1 MKYPLTLALMTA
13 CLAALPIAAPA
24 RDTTT
29 ATVRIDVG
37 SLDLASPD
45 GVKAAERRIARAVHQ
60 SCRNDVEHLTHQARR
75 AARECRASIGT
86 LALAELRV
94 RQRRQ
99 LAAR

>member
-1 MKYPLTLALMTA
+1 MKYALTLALMTG
-13 CLAALPIAAPA
+13 CLAASPIAASA
-24 RDTTT
+24 SDTTT
-29 ATVRIDVG
+29 TTVRIDVG

-45 GVKAAERRIARAVHQ
+45 GAKTAERRINRAVHQ

-75 AARECRASIGT
+75 AARECRASIGA

-99 LAAR
+99 LAAQ